1 MGDNYRGEGFWAR
14 AHEVG
19 EGGRRQG
26 GALSRPWFRALER
39 FDRRAC
45 CRRLSFF
52 KTVTCFSP
60 DHKNLAFE
68 YQEVSPSVVFLPY
81 KCVLVFLM
89 QLGLSPFL
97 PEEATSTDIERSSAT
112 A

>member
-1 MGDNYRGEGFWAR
+1 MGEDKESTITAVKDSGLGLMKSVKA
-14 AHEVG
+14 AAG
-19 EGGRRQG
+19 KA
-26 GALSRPWFRALER
+26 ALSRPWFRALER

-45 CRRLSFF
+45 CRRLSVF

-89 QLGLSPFL
+89 QLVLVAVS
-97 PEEATSTDIERSSAT
+97 SRRSNKH
-112 A
+112 